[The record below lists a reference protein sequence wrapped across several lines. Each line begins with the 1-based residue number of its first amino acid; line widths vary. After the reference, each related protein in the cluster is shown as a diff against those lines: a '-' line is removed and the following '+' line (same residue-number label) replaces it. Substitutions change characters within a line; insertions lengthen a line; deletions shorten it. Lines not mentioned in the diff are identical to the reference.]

1 MPFDLLQSPAGLD
14 ALLMFLLIL
23 WLAGSVALTIL
34 TGVAARRRETALARR
49 ASYRAR
55 PLPSGQITAM
65 PDIAQ
70 P

>member
-14 ALLMFLLIL
+14 ALLMFLLVL
-23 WLAGSVALTIL
+23 WLGGSVAMTIL
-34 TGVAARRRETALARR
+34 TGIAARRKETALARQ

-55 PLPSGQITAM
+55 RVSSGQISAV